1 MITAIFVNTL
11 AAASPAPGGARDPKA
26 EMISTFVMLGLF
38 SVIFYFA
45 VIRPQRLRA
54 KEMEN
59 KLKTLKPGDK
69 ILTSGGVLGTIITIK
84 DKSLSIRSEDTKL
97 EIIKSAV
104 TEITERRGESVEA
117 KS

>member
-1 MITAIFVNTL
+1 MITATFATLL
-11 AAASPAPGGARDPKA
+11 AAASPAPGARDPKA

-45 VIRPQRLRA
+45 VIRPQRLRV
-54 KEMEN
+54 KELED
-59 KLKTLKPGDK
+59 KVKTLKPGDK
-69 ILTSGGVLGTIITIK
+69 ILTNGGILGTIVAIK
-84 DKSLSIRSEDTKL
+84 EKSISIRSEDTKL

-104 TEITERRGESVEA
+104 TEITERRGETAEVV